1 MLKFFTDLA
10 SALDALRRH
19 AILFLL
25 GVTIVALALLGRSW
39 LDAHD
44 AAARL
49 QATLSAQQ
57 KTITDADQR
66 QTTRDAQLTQ
76 TLAQIA
82 AAKEKVQTPAQAATA
97 LTQAIP
103 QLIAGE
109 PGGLT
114 LPSPITIQL
123 PTATSA
129 AKSSLAAKSSAQKS
143 GAANSSAQNTNAP
156 SATGDVVAQF
166 GAALASATNSGGGT
180 QNPANGSASANS
192 VTTTNNSDE
201 SATSASAKTTASSA
215 NSDSTAKSSSATKY
229 PWTALKLEL
238 TKLGIGH
245 AAQSAPNQPAAANA
259 AGDSSAAKKDL
270 ENREGSTTSQKGSAT
285 AQNAPGSPNAQ
296 SPASASGNVA
306 TQSAPSAQTNSLP
319 QTAANAQGSSSS
331 TSAKINSDAQA
342 GASAQSSSSS
352 TATQTGVAP
361 PAIIQVPQADL
372 KPLYD
377 AVEDCEV
384 CQAKL
389 TAAQGDLSDETKKF
403 AAATAQRD
411 AAISAARGTFWTR
424 TRSAAKWLIIGA
436 AAGAVLARYH

>member
-44 AAARL
+44 ASMRL
-49 QATLSAQQ
+49 QATLAAQQ

-97 LTQAIP
+97 LTQTIP

-109 PGGLT
+109 PGGQT
-114 LPSPITIQL
+114 LPSPITIEL

-129 AKSSLAAKSSAQKS
+129 SKSSAAKTTGTAKSSAQKS
-143 GAANSSAQNTNAP
+143 VTENSSSQNATAP
-156 SATGDVVAQF
+156 SAASDVVAQF
-166 GAALASATNSGGGT
+166 GAALASATNSGGPT
-180 QNPANGSASANS
+180 QNPANGFASANT
-192 VTTTNNSDE
+192 VTTGNDSGV
-201 SATSASAKTTASSA
+201 SA
-215 NSDSTAKSSSATKY
+215 NSDSTVKSNTATKY
-229 PWTALKLEL
+229 PWTSLKLEL

-245 AAQSAPNQPAAANA
+245 ATQVPE
-259 AGDSSAAKKDL
+259 KKDL
-270 ENREGSTTSQKGSAT
+270 ENREGISASQQGSAT
-285 AQNAPGSPNAQ
+285 GKISSGSATEQ
-296 SPASASGNVA
+296 SATSASGNVE
-306 TQSAPSAQTNSLP
+306 TQSASNAQTNSLP
-319 QTAANAQGSSSS
+319 TTSANARGTAASTQNNSAAGTGATAQSGASS
-331 TSAKINSDAQA
+331 TQMSAAA
-342 GASAQSSSSS
+342 P
-352 TATQTGVAP
+352 AT
-361 PAIIQVPQADL
+361 IRVPQADL

-389 TAAQGDLSDETKKF
+389 TAAQGDLSDETTKF

-424 TRSAAKWLIIGA
+424 ARTAAKWLIIGA

>member
-1 MLKFFTDLA
+1 MRVTQSPLHHHRTRTEGNHMLKFFTDLA

-19 AILFLL
+19 AVLFLL

-44 AAARL
+44 ASMRL
-49 QATLSAQQ
+49 QATLAAQQ

-97 LTQAIP
+97 LTQTIP

-109 PGGLT
+109 PGGQT
-114 LPSPITIQL
+114 LPSPITIEL
-123 PTATSA
+123 PTATSTSKSSA
-129 AKSSLAAKSSAQKS
+129 AKTTGTAKSSAQKS
-143 GAANSSAQNTNAP
+143 VTENSSSQNATAP
-156 SATGDVVAQF
+156 SAASDVVAQF
-166 GAALASATNSGGGT
+166 GAALASATNSGGPT
-180 QNPANGSASANS
+180 QNPANGSASANT
-192 VTTTNNSDE
+192 VTTGNDSGV
-201 SATSASAKTTASSA
+201 SA
-215 NSDSTAKSSSATKY
+215 NSDSTVKSNTATKY
-229 PWTALKLEL
+229 PWTSLKLEL

-245 AAQSAPNQPAAANA
+245 ATQVPE
-259 AGDSSAAKKDL
+259 KKDL
-270 ENREGSTTSQKGSAT
+270 ENREGMSASQQGSAT
-285 AQNAPGSPNAQ
+285 GKISSGSATEQ
-296 SPASASGNVA
+296 SATRASGNVE
-306 TQSAPSAQTNSLP
+306 TQSASKAQTNSLP
-319 QTAANAQGSSSS
+319 TTSANARGTAASTQNNSAAGTGATAQSGASS
-331 TSAKINSDAQA
+331 TQMSAAA
-342 GASAQSSSSS
+342 P
-352 TATQTGVAP
+352 AT
-361 PAIIQVPQADL
+361 IRVPQADL

-389 TAAQGDLSDETKKF
+389 TAAQGDLSDETTKF

-424 TRSAAKWLIIGA
+424 ARTAAKWLIIGA

>member
-44 AAARL
+44 ASMRL
-49 QATLSAQQ
+49 QATLAAQQ

-129 AKSSLAAKSSAQKS
+129 AKSSPAAKSSAQKS
-143 GAANSSAQNTNAP
+143 GAANSSAQGTNAP

-201 SATSASAKTTASSA
+201 SATSASAKTGASSA

-245 AAQSAPNQPAAANA
+245 APQSAPNQPAAANA
-259 AGDSSAAKKDL
+259 AGDSSAAKQIAAKKDL

-285 AQNAPGSPNAQ
+285 PQNAQ
-296 SPASASGNVA
+296 SPASASGHVA

-411 AAISAARGTFWTR
+411 AAISAAHGTFWTR